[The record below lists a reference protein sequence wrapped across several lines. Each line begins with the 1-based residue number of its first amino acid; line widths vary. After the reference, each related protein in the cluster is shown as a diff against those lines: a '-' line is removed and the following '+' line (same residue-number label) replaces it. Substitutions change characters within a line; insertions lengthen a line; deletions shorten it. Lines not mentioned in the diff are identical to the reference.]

1 MVGAHKFFNNELE
14 VISGPLGRTYHKE
27 EMSKLWD
34 ADYIDSLF
42 DFCSRMQKLELS
54 YKEIAILKC
63 IVLMFTGIAINY
75 NVHFNTSPW
84 KGSLCVWG
92 LGGGGRAQGD
102 TTNDHVDYTYKILSY
117 TYGPCGYFN
126 T

>member
-75 NVHFNTSPW
+75 NAHFNTSPW
-84 KGSLCVWG
+84 KGSVCV
-92 LGGGGRAQGD
+92 
-102 TTNDHVDYTYKILSY
+102 
-117 TYGPCGYFN
+117 
-126 T
+126 